1 MRKALFAQEVTILA
15 TFLGWESILPVQDA
29 GTACNI
35 SLPNNWGKLVDVL
48 FGDVWFCSGQSN
60 MEQKMADIKDAEV
73 EIANSLED
81 TKVRFVDLARRQRVF
96 AELSEEEEV
105 DLAIPWSSVKNTTAL
120 ASMSAICFLTGRYWQ
135 RHLGTPIGLVA
146 ATWGGTEI
154 EAWMSRWEFLN
165 ICRVVSHAL
174 VDQNAKRREALA
186 KCSSPQGGRSSAN
199 GVRRKVGPRTK
210 FLIQTYTILSR
221 Y

>member
-1 MRKALFAQEVTILA
+1 MTILA

-35 SLPNNWGKLVDVL
+35 TLPNNWGKLVDVL

-73 EIANSLED
+73 EMANSMED
-81 TKVRFVDLARRQRVF
+81 TNVRFVDLARRQSVF
-96 AELSEEEEV
+96 AELSEQEEV

-165 ICRVVSHAL
+165 IYRDVSHRCKM
-174 VDQNAKRREALA
+174 QG
-186 KCSSPQGGRSSAN
+186 SSGKMFLSA
-199 GVRRKVGPRTK
+199 
-210 FLIQTYTILSR
+210 QW
-221 Y
+221 

>member
-1 MRKALFAQEVTILA
+1 MA

-35 SLPNNWGKLVDVL
+35 TLPNNWGKLVDVL

-73 EIANSLED
+73 EIASSMED
-81 TKVRFVDLARRQRVF
+81 TKVRFVDLARRQSVF

-105 DLAIPWSSVKNTTAL
+105 DLAIPWSSVKNTSAL

-186 KCSSPQGGRSSAN
+186 KCSSPQGGRSCAN
-199 GVRRKVGPRTK
+199 GVRRKVWLQTK
-210 FLIQTYTILSR
+210 LLTQTYAILS
-221 Y
+221 